1 VCVCDL
7 IVGLGEVVV
16 QKDGEKVVDES
27 RAGVRGALD
36 TEVVFSARSPSLA
49 SGSPSAIN
57 QGFGAFAITL
67 ACPPRLGTIYTGG
80 FGQVTLRAI
89 M

>member
-1 VCVCDL
+1 VCVRDL
-7 IVGLGEVVV
+7 IVGLGKVVV
-16 QKDGEKVVDES
+16 QEEGEEVVDES

-36 TEVVFSARSPSLA
+36 TEVFFSAGRPSLG

-57 QGFGAFAITL
+57 QGFGNFAITW
-67 ACPPRLGTIYTGG
+67 ACSPRQGTIYTGG
-80 FGQVTLRAI
+80 LGQITLRF

>member
-1 VCVCDL
+1 MCVCDL

-16 QKDGEKVVDES
+16 EEEGEEVVDQS

-36 TEVVFSARSPSLA
+36 TEVVFSAGRPSLA

-57 QGFGAFAITL
+57 QGFGNFAIPL
-67 ACPPRLGTIYTGG
+67 AFPPRCCTIYTGG
-80 FGQVTLRAI
+80 FGQITLQV